1 MLTKSQ
7 LSTKSLKALRSV
19 LPSGAISTIAQ
30 RLELNQSTVSK
41 ALSGKAKNVNMKIVE
56 EALKVVEEARAQAAE
71 MENKIA
77 ALA

>member
-1 MLTKSQ
+1 MKSQ
-7 LSTKSLKALRSV
+7 ISTKSLKALRAV
-19 LPSGAISTIAQ
+19 LPSGAINTIAE
-30 RLELNQSTVSK
+30 RLNLKQSAVSK
-41 ALSGKAKNVNMKIVE
+41 ALNGKTKNVNMKIVE